1 MPLIIKT
8 LTERQT
14 SCSDCQANQMLV
26 KRKRVS
32 LDDSAS
38 ELNHQALNNK
48 REDYDEKEI
57 SIVKEAF
64 EDVKFLWQNLSAV
77 NFVKDLH

>member
-14 SCSDCQANQMLV
+14 TCSDCQAYQMLV
-26 KRKRVS
+26 KRKRIS

-38 ELNHQALNNK
+38 KLNHQALNNK
-48 REDYDEKEI
+48 REYYDEKEI
-57 SIVKEAF
+57 SIVEKAF

>member
-1 MPLIIKT
+1 
-8 LTERQT
+8 
-14 SCSDCQANQMLV
+14 MLV

-64 EDVKFLWQNLSAV
+64 EDVKFFW
-77 NFVKDLH
+77 